1 MSMTEPIETIERLE
15 QSCPPESST
24 IPNATPNWEVLQ
36 GDSLLVLP
44 TLKPNYYGALFTD
57 PPYCSGGRTAGEKAK
72 SPSDKYCSGGASG
85 ARPDFEGDSRDQRS
99 YLAWSM
105 LWMLQAYRLL
115 KPQAII
121 GVFTDWRQLPVTTD
135 ALQAAGFTWYGTVVW
150 DKTGS
155 CRPAMDRYANQ
166 VEYLIWGAKG
176 KLPRRRAG
184 DIGALPGVYHYPV
197 KQSDKFHLTG
207 KPTGLLVE
215 LLKIVAPGEPVLDCF
230 GGSMTT
236 GVGALRRGCPFTGIE
251 MSEYYANIGRG
262 RLEAEAPGAEPFVM
276 PGPPA
281 PAPRSPMTRK
291 HSVSA

>member
-1 MSMTEPIETIERLE
+1 MSMTEPIETIEPSERIEPIEPAQNSVFAE
-15 QSCPPESST
+15 QSSQAEPS
-24 IPNATPNWEVLQ
+24 ATPSWEVLQ

-176 KLPRRRAG
+176 KLPRRRAVTL
-184 DIGALPGVYHYPV
+184 AHFPV
-197 KQSDKFHLTG
+197 CITTRLSRATSFTSPENRH
-207 KPTGLLVE
+207 PSLLN
-215 LLKIVAPGEPVLDCF
+215 C
-230 GGSMTT
+230 
-236 GVGALRRGCPFTGIE
+236 
-251 MSEYYANIGRG
+251 
-262 RLEAEAPGAEPFVM
+262 
-276 PGPPA
+276 
-281 PAPRSPMTRK
+281 
-291 HSVSA
+291 